1 MVNAVSITRLLHI
14 LQQQQQKKE
23 KKKQKK
29 EKQKEDPGKRCKLE
43 RSSLRC

>member
-14 LQQQQQKKE
+14 TTTTTKE
-23 KKKQKK
+23 GEKNKKK